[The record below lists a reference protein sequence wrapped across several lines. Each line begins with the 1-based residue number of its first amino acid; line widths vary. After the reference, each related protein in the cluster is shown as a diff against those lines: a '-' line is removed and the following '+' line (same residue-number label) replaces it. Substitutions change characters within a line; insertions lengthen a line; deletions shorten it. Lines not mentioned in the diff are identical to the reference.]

1 MRILCAG
8 AMHRIV
14 DELMNAL
21 ERLSGRPVAAR
32 FASSAAVKTRIL
44 EGECA
49 DVVITT
55 NLAIEELGRHH
66 KIVPGTTTD
75 VARSSIGAAVRA
87 GAARPHIGSIESFK
101 RALRDANSIAIADPI
116 TGSPSGN
123 HLVGVFDRLGMT
135 PELDSKIK
143 RVGGGASGVVVVGD
157 AVAAGEAEIGFQ
169 QIAEILGHRSGRR
182 TAAGSAMRHGL
193 FGGRGGERD
202 GRDVG
207 PAPDPIPC
215 FIHCPFG
222 HQCQGYARRDKQRV
236 SPVVGRN
243 TAATPTARPF
253 LADEEPNCSRGAECA
268 GLTEGVAGDVF
279 GREPCWRPRCPD
291 RMEIMARGTAAAGI
305 AAKAGGDARQ

>member
-1 MRILCAG
+1 MDNPNPGGSSRARPHPFIAGETARGQANLSRRTSRSLTMHPSPPIHEVSAMRILCAG

-32 FASSAAVKTRIL
+32 FASFVAVKTRML
-44 EGECA
+44 EGECT

-55 NLAIEELGRHH
+55 KLAIEELGRHH

-75 VARSSIGAAVRA
+75 VARSAIGAAVRA
-87 GAARPHIGSIESFK
+87 GALRPDIGSIESFK

-157 AVAAGEAEIGFQ
+157 AVAACEAEIGFQ
-169 QIAEILGHRSGRR
+169 QIAEILAVPGIDLIGELPPDLQCVTVFS
-182 TAAGSAMRHGL
+182 AAVAANATDETS
-193 FGGRGGERD
+193 
-202 GRDVG
+202 
-207 PAPDPIPC
+207 
-215 FIHCPFG
+215 
-222 HQCQGYARRDKQRV
+222 ARRLIEFLV
-236 SPVVGRN
+236 SS
-243 TAATPTARPF
+243 TARSVIN
-253 LADEEPNCSRGAECA
+253 AKGMR
-268 GLTEGVAGDVF
+268 
-279 GREPCWRPRCPD
+279 
-291 RMEIMARGTAAAGI
+291 AGI
-305 AAKAGGDARQ
+305 NKE

>member
-123 HLVGVFDRLGMT
+123 HLVG
-135 PELDSKIK
+135 
-143 RVGGGASGVVVVGD
+143 
-157 AVAAGEAEIGFQ
+157 
-169 QIAEILGHRSGRR
+169 
-182 TAAGSAMRHGL
+182 
-193 FGGRGGERD
+193 
-202 GRDVG
+202 
-207 PAPDPIPC
+207 
-215 FIHCPFG
+215 
-222 HQCQGYARRDKQRV
+222 
-236 SPVVGRN
+236 
-243 TAATPTARPF
+243 
-253 LADEEPNCSRGAECA
+253 
-268 GLTEGVAGDVF
+268 
-279 GREPCWRPRCPD
+279 
-291 RMEIMARGTAAAGI
+291 GI
-305 AAKAGGDARQ
+305 